1 MKKILGFAAVVAM
14 VAAANV
20 KMASNNNEEL
30 TALQLENIE
39 YLAEAEIYL
48 PYLEHGY
55 RCCYVDFVG
64 RCAYYWGAYSQCPD
78 FACQY

>member
-1 MKKILGFAAVVAM
+1 MKKIFGFAAVVAM

-39 YLAEAEIYL
+39 YLAEAEINPDCPNGCHENGPGCWCRSWY
-48 PYLEHGY
+48 PTYLEHN
-55 RCCYVDFVG
+55 
-64 RCAYYWGAYSQCPD
+64 WGD
-78 FACQY
+78 

>member
-1 MKKILGFAAVVAM
+1 MKKIFGFAAVVAM

-39 YLAEAEIYL
+39 AMAVDWEHFGCPNGCLLDLGGCYCYRIWPYKEAI
-48 PYLEHGY
+48 
-55 RCCYVDFVG
+55 R
-64 RCAYYWGAYSQCPD
+64 R
-78 FACQY
+78 